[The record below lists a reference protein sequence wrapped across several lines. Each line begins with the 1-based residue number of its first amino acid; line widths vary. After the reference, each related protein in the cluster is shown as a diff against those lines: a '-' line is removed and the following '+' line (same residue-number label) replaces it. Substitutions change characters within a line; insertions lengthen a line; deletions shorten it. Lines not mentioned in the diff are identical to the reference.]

1 MAPFPLNCP
10 KCNERIPGVKEPKK
24 KSQRQLNREKKE
36 PKVEKK
42 IFSGEIIKEQI
53 RKKNEEKKAIENVP
67 IFKTIDTSSFGKPE
81 IDLSDFSKNLK
92 IKANPDIIV
101 SDKIEN
107 VSEEQKIE
115 EIKISKI
122 SASDSDTRVK
132 VKVKK
137 SPDIDLSNTKI
148 DLGKNDEYLKFMGI
162 TTKDRKELYYS
173 NEKFRYFLELGSNLD
188 FIATSI
194 LSGELDRME
203 LSPLDGGKE
212 EICYFLS
219 DKDFLYII
227 YGNIP
232 DKKAAWL
239 LNQMKIFISEILR
252 KKDVNKLT
260 KIDLYNVKQN
270 FPSRVKFILNQ
281 YIKLQDVFT
290 SRKLR
295 SLDNFL
301 RVDYF
306 GLSYQSI
313 GVISKIITNELE
325 IEGLP
330 PIDPDNES
338 SSDFSQMEMAEALI
352 TAKVE
357 AMAANTVAN
366 TQMMPNWISVKLGFQ
381 HYRFIL
387 FSKLGNY
394 YISLLIEGNLD
405 LKKRIL
411 EKLHQWL
418 AEVTQKPFTG
428 VLEEFKKV
436 QDGIVEYL
444 KEHHKNISLGTQEF

>member
-1 MAPFPLNCP
+1 
-10 KCNERIPGVKEPKK
+10 
-24 KSQRQLNREKKE
+24 
-36 PKVEKK
+36 
-42 IFSGEIIKEQI
+42 
-53 RKKNEEKKAIENVP
+53 
-67 IFKTIDTSSFGKPE
+67 
-81 IDLSDFSKNLK
+81 
-92 IKANPDIIV
+92 
-101 SDKIEN
+101 
-107 VSEEQKIE
+107 
-115 EIKISKI
+115 
-122 SASDSDTRVK
+122 
-132 VKVKK
+132 
-137 SPDIDLSNTKI
+137 
-148 DLGKNDEYLKFMGI
+148 MGI

-313 GVISKIITNELE
+313 GIISKLITTTLE
-325 IEGLP
+325 FEDLP
-330 PIDPDNES
+330 PRSEEDS
-338 SSDFSQMEMAEALI
+338 KDF
-352 TAKVE
+352 
-357 AMAANTVAN
+357 
-366 TQMMPNWISVKLGFQ
+366 
-381 HYRFIL
+381 
-387 FSKLGNY
+387 
-394 YISLLIEGNLD
+394 
-405 LKKRIL
+405 
-411 EKLHQWL
+411 
-418 AEVTQKPFTG
+418 
-428 VLEEFKKV
+428 
-436 QDGIVEYL
+436 
-444 KEHHKNISLGTQEF
+444 